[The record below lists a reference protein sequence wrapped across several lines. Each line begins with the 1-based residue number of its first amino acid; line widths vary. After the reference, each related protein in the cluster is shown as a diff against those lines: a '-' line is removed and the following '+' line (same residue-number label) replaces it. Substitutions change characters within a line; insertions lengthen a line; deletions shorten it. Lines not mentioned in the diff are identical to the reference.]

1 MEDTKSPDSE
11 GKADRFRVMELRS
24 GRRVRRS
31 PPPRRVRS
39 RRAPCGGADDRLSAL
54 PDDMLLLVLACL
66 RRARSAARTSILSR
80 CWRDLWTCLPDLT
93 FRDVAPAKIE
103 AVLARL
109 ASSPSVPA
117 MLDIEIPPTYCADDG
132 RLSQLLD
139 SVVRFSQR
147 ELIFGYL
154 FGMYLEADLPCFP
167 RATSIEFNCNN
178 NICFTQLPADEF
190 SALEKL
196 SLGGASI
203 IDVDTLVTRCPRL
216 RMLSVSVSTSDI
228 KVHSLSLQTLRVSGY
243 LVCISNIDMLTPMLK
258 QLKLDIQTDT
268 DLSVSISAPMLKKVE
283 WFRSFR
289 EMNLLFGFWYLES
302 TDMRTADSFGPGG
315 GDYWRN
321 EDSSAHHLCLLIV
334 ASEVDLAQEVE
345 FAQEMEKLL
354 VIDFSVLDLTLLTRG
369 HVFGALMWRLLG
381 WHQIC
386 AATKR
391 LLVHLSSWYPEREAC
406 PANCP
411 CDEPKNWRCQSI
423 SLMCLEEVHID
434 GFTGDDHEC
443 DFLKLIFRSS
453 PMLSKVSLKLELEF
467 GGCTKKIYNTFL
479 AYPDVEGYVYLVSG
493 ELVPPPSD
501 YLACL

>member
-1 MEDTKSPDSE
+1 
-11 GKADRFRVMELRS
+11 MELRS

-54 PDDMLLLVLACL
+54 PDDMLLLVLARL
-66 RRARSAARTSILSR
+66 RY
-80 CWRDLWTCLPDLT
+80 LWTCLPDLT

-139 SVVRFSQR
+139 SVARFSQR

-203 IDVDTLVTRCPRL
+203 IDVDTLRL

-243 LVCISNIDMLTPMLK
+243 L

-321 EDSSAHHLCLLIV
+321 EDSSAHHLCLVIV

-467 GGCTKKIYNTFL
+467 GGCTKKIYNTFI